1 MDGSVDRV
9 VDDEAMDSA
18 IAAWRGDPSDRLA
31 FAGFRSEFL
40 VRYAGAVQSGAP
52 GIGQLGRAASNLI
65 DRLREGT
72 VDPNEAVVDALADVA
87 GRMGAPVRTR
97 ADPSVAETIERL
109 DAYASGLTDLEFD
122 TPRPGGES
130 VRREPPLL
138 TIRHDGV
145 RLKPGSFEAS
155 ADVGETRTGELSILG
170 DAWEA
175 IGDRIRGQVE
185 SLRDVADGNADPDL
199 RRSVTALQ
207 GVVDNIERLN
217 RIFAAYV
224 RRVGE

>member
-1 MDGSVDRV
+1 MDGSVERV

-18 IAAWRGDPSDRLA
+18 IAAWRGDPSDRRA
-31 FAGFRSEFL
+31 FAGFRAEFL
-40 VRYAGAVQSGAP
+40 ARYAGAVQSGAQ
-52 GIGQLGRAASNLI
+52 GMGLGRAASNLI

-87 GRMGAPVRTR
+87 GQMGGPAR
-97 ADPSVAETIERL
+97 AAEDHAVAETIERL

-122 TPRPGGES
+122 APRPGGES

-145 RLKPGSFEAS
+145 RVKPGSFGAS
-155 ADVGETRTGELSILG
+155 AAVGETRTGELSILG

-185 SLRDVADGNADPDL
+185 SLRDAADGNADPEL
-199 RRSVTALQ
+199 HRSVTALQ

-217 RIFAAYV
+217 RTFAAYV

>member
-18 IAAWRGDPSDRLA
+18 IAIWRGDPSDRRA
-31 FAGFRSEFL
+31 FAGFRAAFL
-40 VRYAGAVQSGAP
+40 VRYAGAVQSGAQ
-52 GIGQLGRAASNLI
+52 GIGQLGRAAANLI

-72 VDPNEAVVDALADVA
+72 VEPNSAVVDALADVA
-87 GRMGAPVRTR
+87 GRMGGSAR
-97 ADPSVAETIERL
+97 ASEDHSVAETIERL

-122 TPRPGGES
+122 APSPGGES
-130 VRREPPLL
+130 VPREPPLL

-145 RLKPGSFEAS
+145 RVKPGAFEAS
-155 ADVGETRTGELSILG
+155 ADVGETRTGELSILR

-175 IGDRIRGQVE
+175 VGEGILGQVE
-185 SLRDVADGNADPDL
+185 SLRDMADGNADPDL
-199 RRSVTALQ
+199 RRCVTALQ
-207 GVVDNIERLN
+207 GIVDNIERLN
-217 RIFAAYV
+217 RTFAAYV

>member
-1 MDGSVDRV
+1 MDGSVERV

-18 IAAWRGDPSDRLA
+18 IAAWRGDPSDRRA
-31 FAGFRSEFL
+31 FAGFRAEFL
-40 VRYAGAVQSGAP
+40 VRYADAVQSGAQ
-52 GIGQLGRAASNLI
+52 GMGQLGRAASNLI

-87 GRMGAPVRTR
+87 GRMGAPAR
-97 ADPSVAETIERL
+97 AAADHSVAEMIERM
-109 DAYASGLTDLEFD
+109 DAYASGLTDLEFEA
-122 TPRPGGES
+122 PRPGGES
-130 VRREPPLL
+130 APREPPLL

-145 RLKPGSFEAS
+145 RVKPGSFEAA
-155 ADVGETRTGELSILG
+155 ADVGDTRTRELSIFG

-175 IGDRIRGQVE
+175 LGDRIRGQVE
-185 SLRDVADGNADPDL
+185 SLRDVADGHADPDL

-217 RIFAAYV
+217 RTFAAYA